1 MYSVARVKPRR
12 PRVEPPGRHG
22 RGYGTSVDDADQR
35 RWTFLTNHGHV
46 LVALSRSPEARV
58 RDLAAEV
65 GISERS
71 AVSILG
77 DLEEA
82 GYISKERVG
91 RRNVYRLD
99 PERHLR
105 HPAESTV
112 PIASLLAIF
121 ENR

>member
-1 MYSVARVKPRR
+1 M
-12 PRVEPPGRHG
+12 
-22 RGYGTSVDDADQR
+22 DDAGQR

-46 LVALSRSPEARV
+46 LVAISRSPQARV
-58 RDLAAEV
+58 RDLAEEV
-65 GISERS
+65 GISERA

-77 DLEEA
+77 DLEAA

-99 PERHLR
+99 PQRHLR
-105 HPAESTV
+105 HPAESMV

-121 ENR
+121 EDG